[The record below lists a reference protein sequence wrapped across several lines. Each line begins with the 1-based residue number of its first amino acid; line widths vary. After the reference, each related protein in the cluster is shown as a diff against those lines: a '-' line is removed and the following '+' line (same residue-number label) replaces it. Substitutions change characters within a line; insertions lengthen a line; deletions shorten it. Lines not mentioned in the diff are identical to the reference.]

1 MGRGPYPIAAILPS
15 MSSACLNLVEDDE
28 GASFGHDF
36 LRLELDDQNDARDV
50 VAQLELFV
58 HPGVVVEVRVCDVL
72 ELRPAEFFG
81 KSCLSN
87 LMRVVENGRIAGSLP
102 CQGIGIPLLVACL
115 SLQYGVKQLR
125 G

>member
-1 MGRGPYPIAAILPS
+1 

-28 GASFGHDF
+28 GASFGYDPPRF
-36 LRLELDDQNDARDV
+36 ELSGRNDARDV

-81 KSCLSN
+81 KSCLSD